1 VLPWSRRRSVPTIR
15 GGEWRYGRT
24 IFQNIFC
31 LFRGQ
36 SDKTVSVFG
45 GSGGGVMLLGLID
58 DEVTVEYVRGRFW
71 RVASWLAY

>member
-1 VLPWSRRRSVPTIR
+1 M
-15 GGEWRYGRT
+15 
-24 IFQNIFC
+24 
-31 LFRGQ
+31 
-36 SDKTVSVFG
+36 SVFG